1 MKNLMQLLALVF
13 FTVAMSLT
21 SSASTV
27 LCQTGPVT
35 VAGKGTTFETIYSCA
50 IAAKAVATG
59 KSIRVTA
66 LVFGDGS
73 AIASEVFM
81 NGQAVLGAEPNST
94 LAYSFYQFII
104 VNTGATTG
112 SLTGLVPG
120 SSPNTIQPLGM
131 QSVSPA
137 TLPWASGWTLEI
149 SVATNAG
156 SNTFGTSFTVELLD

>member
-1 MKNLMQLLALVF
+1 MKSLMHLLAVVL
-13 FTVAMSLT
+13 FTAAVGLT
-21 SSASTV
+21 SSASTL

-35 VAGKGTTFETIYSCA
+35 LAGKGTTFETIYSCA
-50 IAAKAVATG
+50 IPAKAVATG

-73 AIASEVFM
+73 AIASQVFM
-81 NGQAVLGAEPNST
+81 NGHSVLGAEPNST

-120 SSPNTIQPLGM
+120 SSPNTTQPFGM

-137 TLPWASGWTLEI
+137 TLPWASGWTLEV

-156 SNTFGTSFTVELLD
+156 FNTFGTSFTVELLD